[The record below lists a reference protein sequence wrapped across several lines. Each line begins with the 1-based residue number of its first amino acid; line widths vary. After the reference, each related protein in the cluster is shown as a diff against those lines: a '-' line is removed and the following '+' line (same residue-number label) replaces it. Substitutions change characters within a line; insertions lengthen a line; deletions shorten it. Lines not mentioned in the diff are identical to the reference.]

1 MKKYQLNRLEY
12 LKTNLVW
19 FRFINLKPKNSTKK
33 IKNQIKKKLNQIKI
47 KSKKKNNIILNF

>member
-47 KSKKKNNIILNF
+47 KSKKKTI